1 MTNVVNSELRE
12 LRMAKE
18 HYQRILKEDKY
29 IKESGDIENY
39 LLLSDEDIAK
49 INTKIDL
56 ITIEIEKLLRL
67 EKDYVEVK

>member
-1 MTNVVNSELRE
+1 MTNAVNSELRE

-18 HYQRILKEDKY
+18 HYKRILKEDKY

-49 INTKIDL
+49 IKTKIDL
-56 ITIEIEKLLRL
+56 ISIEIEKLLRL

>member
-1 MTNVVNSELRE
+1 MTNAVNSELRE

-18 HYQRILKEDKY
+18 HYQRILKEDEY
-29 IKESGDIENY
+29 IKASGDIEDY

-56 ITIEIEKLLRL
+56 ISIEIDKLLRL

>member
-1 MTNVVNSELRE
+1 MTNAVNSELRE

-18 HYQRILKEDKY
+18 HYQRILKEDAY
-29 IKESGDIENY
+29 IKESGDIEGY

-56 ITIEIEKLLRL
+56 ISIKIESLLGL
-67 EKDYVEVK
+67 EKDYVEVR